1 MKSWVQS
8 HLNVGLIVGVLLV
21 LLTYLVVTQ
30 QAANSGAGTRVVT
43 TVAQWLVDKQLNE
56 EPRERVVTTEAQQI
70 VDKQLIQTPSETEKQ
85 VTKVLCSTDER
96 LSDYCELE
104 GDVRIRGRSWSVDIV
119 PSTWS
124 ERQKW
129 KIRPYSRRSATHVD
143 LLNVTQLPG
152 PAAGA
157 GAPPCTV
164 TYTRPAI
171 IFALG
176 GYSGNV
182 FHDHADVLL
191 PLFYLSRQY
200 GGEVQLLVINRVQPW
215 WLGKYALALRR
226 MSRYDVVN
234 LDGDAHVRCFR
245 RVTAGLRLHKD
256 FGIVPDEVPGG
267 LRLAM
272 PDFTRFLREAYALPR
287 SATTTRLDPGRKPR
301 MMLIQR
307 QPHRRFVNEKEIVA
321 AAAEEGFEVV
331 VTELRIDAAVDEQAR
346 LVNSFDAI
354 VGLHGAGMTNE
365 VFLPPGGVLVQ
376 VVPWGNLGLMA
387 RVEYGEPATEMGLKY
402 ICYNITVEES
412 SLLEELGPNDPAI
425 TDPDSVHRRGWA
437 ALYDIYLTRQDVR
450 LDIARF
456 KLTLAEAMDHLRRQ
470 QGQQQGR
477 R

>member
-43 TVAQWLVDKQLNE
+43 TVAQWFVDKQLNE
-56 EPRERVVTTEAQQI
+56 EPMERVVTTETQQI
-70 VDKQLIQTPSETEKQ
+70 VDNQLIQAPSETEKQ
-85 VTKVLCSTDER
+85 QVTKVVCSTEER

-104 GDVRIRGRSWSVDIV
+104 GDIRIRGRSWSVDIV

-124 ERQKW
+124 ERHEW

-157 GAPPCTV
+157 GAPVCTV
-164 TYTRPAI
+164 TYNRPAI

-200 GGEVQLLVINRVQPW
+200 SGEVQLLVINRVQPW

-226 MSRYDVVN
+226 MSKYDVVN

-245 RVTAGLRLHKD
+245 HVTAGLRLHKD
-256 FGIVPDEVPGG
+256 FGIIPDEVPGG

-287 SATTTRLDPGRKPR
+287 SATTGSGRKPR

-307 QPHRRFVNEKEIVA
+307 QPHRRFTNEKEIVA
-321 AAAEEGFEVV
+321 AAEAEGFEVT

-376 VVPWGNLGLMA
+376 VVPLGKLDLMA

-402 ICYNITVEES
+402 ICYNITAEES

-450 LDIARF
+450 LDISRF

-470 QGQQQGR
+470 QGQGMR
-477 R
+477 